1 MKKAK
6 RLRIIRIAGEIL
18 AGTAVGFAVAFPV
31 ANVTGTTYD
40 DGALGFLAMFVL
52 VFPSLYGP
60 GSAVGVYLV
69 GNRGNETSSFLQTLF
84 CGFLGG
90 LFMYVMVPVSTVLSR
105 VLIAGVGRIIL
116 LALLASVFL
125 IPPIFA
131 TIGFN
136 SRRRHKSVVKNPNNV
151 TTNPMEWSLRGP
163 MVAD

>member
-6 RLRIIRIAGEIL
+6 RLRVIRIASEIL

-31 ANVTGTTYD
+31 AYVTGTAFD

-52 VFPSLYGP
+52 VFPPLYGP

-69 GNRGNETSSFLQTLF
+69 GNRGNETSSFLQTLG

-90 LFMYVMVPVSTVLSR
+90 LFMLVMIPVSSVLSR
-105 VLIAGVGRIIL
+105 VLIVRGERIVL
-116 LALLASVFL
+116 LALLASVLL

-136 SRRRHKSVVKNPNNV
+136 SRRRHKSVKNPNNV
-151 TTNPMEWSLRGP
+151 TTNPMEWSLPFP